1 MKLPQR
7 YWQCL
12 ILCILV
18 LLLWLL
24 DERTVTQT
32 QIETKL
38 HTKGYQRVLFKKKK
52 KSLQFKARFKIM
64 LRAVSKFDNAR
75 DSRDTRRRSLRGA
88 CTPTLERL
96 CVFCLLIVF
105 LAEIRHYSK
114 CSLKHFECMLPFSN
128 GWGVHSFL
136 KGHRS
141 WTTMQMLYHRLAAL
155 KENLQGLL
163 LVPQAFHEKIEDS
176 LSWW

>member
-1 MKLPQR
+1 
-7 YWQCL
+7 
-12 ILCILV
+12 
-18 LLLWLL
+18 
-24 DERTVTQT
+24 
-32 QIETKL
+32 
-38 HTKGYQRVLFKKKK
+38 
-52 KSLQFKARFKIM
+52 M
-64 LRAVSKFDNAR
+64 LRAVSKFGYAR
-75 DSRDTRRRSLRGA
+75 DSRDTRRRSLRGV
-88 CTPTLERL
+88 CTSTLERL

-114 CSLKHFECMLPFSN
+114 FSLKHFECMLPFSN

-163 LVPQAFHEKIEDS
+163 FVPQAFPIKLKTAYPGDS
-176 LSWW
+176 FFYFLWKSCETYQMDRKRRASRHRNWTSLINQKLA